1 MQKPILLLLLIFV
14 FAASSYGQDLLAKKA
29 PVDRKMRIA
38 DTRSL
43 QRIDVDDDEN
53 VPVVKTPILV
63 DNNEGWEWIQNEE
76 SEKHDESYPLKMVYN
91 TFKSHPQYKF
101 IYYSD
106 AINLEDYAI
115 FKHDGNLVRVGMK
128 VYSGY
133 LSDNR
138 PIHEVYDILLY
149 RAYVKDYNNNKYNFK
164 KENNRAQNYVK
175 KKLGLA
181 PYNGSR
187 QSTYVPYSE
196 VGYRFLD
203 QLSKDHES
211 DFDNLLKCE
220 RIDNLSFKVTFGT
233 ESKVPTKTYKVTYVN
248 RGSYRYSISITDM
261 PLEEI
266 EWAKYEKKNT
276 SKNDFAEYPSNG
288 NVASKPNNNHK
299 DVAKVFDVVEEMPQ
313 FPGGSSAMFQYIS
326 SSIKYP
332 VKAEENGIQGRV
344 VCTFVVDTDGSI
356 SDVKVV
362 KSVDP
367 TLDKE
372 AKRIVQ
378 EMPKWIPGKQGG
390 ALVRVKY
397 TVPVTFRLQ

>member
-1 MQKPILLLLLIFV
+1 MRKPILLLLLIFV
-14 FAASSYGQDLLAKKA
+14 FADSTYGQDLLAKKA
-29 PVDRKMRIA
+29 PIDRKMKIT

-43 QRIDVDDDEN
+43 QRIDKDDDEN
-53 VPVVKTPILV
+53 VSVIKTPILV

-76 SEKHDESYPLKMVYN
+76 SEYHDESYPLKMVYN

-101 IYYSD
+101 IYYSN

-115 FKHDGNLVRVGMK
+115 FKNDGNLVRVGMK

-138 PIHEVYDILLY
+138 PIYEVYDMLLC

-164 KENNRAQNYVK
+164 KENVKAQNFVK

-181 PYNGSR
+181 PYNGPRHSAF
-187 QSTYVPYSE
+187 VPYSE
-196 VGYRFLD
+196 AGYRFLD
-203 QLSKDHES
+203 QLRKDHES

-220 RIDNLSFKVTFGT
+220 RIDNLSFKVTFGN
-233 ESKVPTKTYKVTYVN
+233 ESKEPTSTYKVTYVN
-248 RGSYRYSISITDM
+248 RGSYRYSITITDM

-266 EWAKYEKKNT
+266 DWVKYEKKKPLENDDVET
-276 SKNDFAEYPSNG
+276 SSNKYITSRPVNSHNDVE
-288 NVASKPNNNHK
+288 
-299 DVAKVFDVVEEMPQ
+299 KVFDVVEEMPQ
-313 FPGGSSAMFQYIS
+313 FPGGSSAMFEYIATS
-326 SSIKYP
+326 LKYP
-332 VKAEENGIQGRV
+332 VKAEENGVQGRV

-356 SDVKVV
+356 SEVKVV
-362 KSVDP
+362 KSIDP

-390 ALVRVKY
+390 TPVRVKY